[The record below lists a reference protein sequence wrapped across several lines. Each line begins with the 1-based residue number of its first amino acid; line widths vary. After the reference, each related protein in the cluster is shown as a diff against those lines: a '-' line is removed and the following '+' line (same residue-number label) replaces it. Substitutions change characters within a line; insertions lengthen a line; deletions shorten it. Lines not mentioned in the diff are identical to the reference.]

1 MISRSFFQHY
11 LRTIDIRYR
20 LITSFLLVSLLPL
33 FICGGIFYVES
44 REAIQKKT
52 GVFEAEVVK
61 QVAQN
66 IQLEMQ
72 KSAAATAAVAGGP
85 ARELTRAAD
94 LRSASVR
101 FPNAFEGVHSGSDA
115 SDTFVLDVNSGNI
128 MLRAPD
134 EAQDGG
140 GDTAAVAPAKVAEA
154 SLMSGIGRIVGSG
167 GGSNFVSYVG
177 RDGQDYLAAFT
188 LIPDTTWA
196 AVSSM
201 PQQALIAEVHSLRN
215 KIISIG
221 VICSIFVLL
230 LSYVICRSI
239 SVPLSRLVGIM
250 KATESGNYRVR
261 LRCDGNDEIALLSKK
276 FNEMAGIVLRH
287 HEELDALVAERTE
300 ALNEANRKLEALSA
314 TDVLTGLP
322 NRRRLDEVLVVE
334 LRRAIRTSK
343 HLAIIMLD
351 VDFFK
356 KYNDYYGHPAGDEC
370 LRKVACALQA
380 GCHRAGDLV
389 ARYGGEEFL
398 LIAADTD
405 VAGSMVL
412 AESLREAV
420 ENLLLPHCDSAF
432 GYVTV
437 SVGVAALMPTAHHTS
452 DRLLSIADKAMY
464 RAKLLGRNR
473 VVAMNEECE
482 LAQLSI

>member
-1 MISRSFFQHY
+1 M
-11 LRTIDIRYR
+11 
-20 LITSFLLVSLLPL
+20 
-33 FICGGIFYVES
+33 ES
-44 REAIQKKT
+44 SEAIQKKT

-72 KSAAATAAVAGGP
+72 KNAAEVAAVAGGP
-85 ARELTRAAD
+85 ARELAGASD
-94 LRSASVR
+94 SRSARERFRDAFDGVR
-101 FPNAFEGVHSGSDA
+101 SGNDA

-128 MLRAPD
+128 VLRPD
-134 EAQDGG
+134 DETEDGG
-140 GDTAAVAPAKVAEA
+140 GDAPALVPAAAKVAEA
-154 SLMSGIGRIVGSG
+154 SLMSSIGRIVGSG
-167 GGSNFVSYVG
+167 GGSNFVSYTG
-177 RDGQDYLAAFT
+177 SDGQDYLAAFT

-201 PQQALIAEVHSLRN
+201 PQQALIEEVHSLRN

-239 SVPLSRLVGIM
+239 SVPLGRLVGIM

-276 FNEMAGIVLRH
+276 FNEMAGIVLKH
-287 HEELDALVAERTE
+287 NEELDALVAERTQ

-314 TDVLTGLP
+314 TDVLTGLA
-322 NRRRLDEVLVVE
+322 NRRRLDEVLAVE

-370 LRKVACALQA
+370 LRKVAYALQV

-389 ARYGGEEFL
+389 ARYGGEEFV
-398 LIAADTD
+398 LIAADSD
-405 VAGSMVL
+405 VAGSLAL
-412 AESLREAV
+412 AEALRESV
-420 ENLLLPHCDSAF
+420 ENLLLPHCESAF
-432 GYVTV
+432 GHVTV
-437 SVGVAALMPTAHHTS
+437 SIGVAALKPTADHTS
-452 DRLLSIADKAMY
+452 DRLLGIADKAMY

-473 VVAMNEECE
+473 VVAMNEACE